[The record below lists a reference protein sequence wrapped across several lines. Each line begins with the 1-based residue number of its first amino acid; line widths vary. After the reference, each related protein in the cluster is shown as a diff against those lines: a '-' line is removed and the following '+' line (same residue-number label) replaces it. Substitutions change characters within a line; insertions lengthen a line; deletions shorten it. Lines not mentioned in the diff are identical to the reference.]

1 MKSARAWC
9 FALLLSSC
17 SKPATTT
24 NSAPLHASGDLPGSA
39 IIVGTYCD
47 TSDGPY
53 FVHCATQARYSVA
66 REAAFETVA
75 GAYETTPHEP
85 GEKIVVSLVGRF
97 EPLPVVEG
105 SPPRDQLIVDRLLR
119 IWPEETCEK
128 VSVQTPLANTYWK
141 LVELDGKPVTSYAG
155 TREIHMI
162 LRLDGHTLGGFGGCN
177 QLAGRYSQQGTNLR
191 FSEIPATPTD
201 CVSAE
206 HELAFTNALD
216 RTTTYQILGES
227 LDLRNDAGSIA
238 RFRAVYLR

>member
-1 MKSARAWC
+1 
-9 FALLLSSC
+9 
-17 SKPATTT
+17 
-24 NSAPLHASGDLPGSA
+24 
-39 IIVGTYCD
+39 
-47 TSDGPY
+47 
-53 FVHCATQARYSVA
+53 
-66 REAAFETVA
+66 
-75 GAYETTPHEP
+75 
-85 GEKIVVSLVGRF
+85 
-97 EPLPVVEG
+97 
-105 SPPRDQLIVDRLLR
+105 
-119 IWPEETCEK
+119 
-128 VSVQTPLANTYWK
+128 
-141 LVELDGKPVTSYAG
+141 
-155 TREIHMI
+155 MI